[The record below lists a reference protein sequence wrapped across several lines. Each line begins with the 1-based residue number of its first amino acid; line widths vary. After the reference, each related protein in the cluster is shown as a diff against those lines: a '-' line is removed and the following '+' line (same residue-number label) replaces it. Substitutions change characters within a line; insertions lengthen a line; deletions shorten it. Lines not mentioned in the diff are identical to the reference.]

1 MVLEA
6 GHRIGPYEVVAPVG
20 AGGMGEVY
28 RARDTRLDRE
38 IAVKV
43 LPEAAGAD
51 KVARERLV
59 REARTASKLN
69 HPHICTIHDV
79 GEDDGRIYF
88 AMELVSGRTLA
99 DLMTRGPLPL
109 EEVLLYG
116 SQVADALAHAHAHGI
131 VHRDLKSANIVI
143 TPEGRAKVLDFG
155 LAKRLPGE
163 IEAEAT
169 TLTDD
174 ALTAAGAV
182 AGTPAYMAPEQLQGK
197 HADARSDIWSL
208 GIVLY
213 ELAAGKRPFS
223 GQTGYQLSAAI
234 LNDPP
239 PPLPPSVPG
248 ALGAVIERCLAKD
261 PGRRY
266 QGVAE
271 LRAALEAIREGQSP
285 SFGAWRYRLSRNRRL
300 AGGVVAAG
308 ILVATLVTFMVLRE
322 SRLQTAVGAAGVR
335 SLAVLPL
342 ENLSGDP
349 EQDYLAA
356 GIQESLI
363 TDLAKLSGLTRV
375 IARPSVMRF
384 RNSGLPLSQIAKELG
399 VDALVTGSVLRAGD
413 RIQVTAHLIQAS
425 TENQLW
431 ADRYERQFRDVLSLG
446 NEVVA
451 AITDAIQL
459 QLTPQEQRIIGT
471 PRPVDPEAYEAYARG
486 MHLLYTKKEENFAK
500 GLALLEQAIDEDP
513 TDPLPWA
520 GLALAYPIIYHGPG
534 GNIPPS
540 EGFPRARDAALEA
553 LRLDESSARA
563 HLALAAIKMYH
574 DWDWEGAEREFQRA
588 IELNPNLVEAHGHYA
603 WFLHLFDRNE
613 EARVEARTAQ
623 QLDPLAPFWT
633 SMVAWLHLNL
643 DELEM
648 AKLEAEKALE
658 MDPDQPDALFVLAM
672 VHAAQGAVDE
682 SITVGR
688 RLAAINPDW
697 RFGLA
702 WAYAIA
708 GRRQEALEM
717 AADMERENYP
727 KFGLFIYHV
736 HVLLGNQDEALR
748 AMEAAFEYRHIFIPW
763 SIREFPWK
771 DDPRWQEMKS
781 RLHFP
786 EG

>member
-1 MVLEA
+1 MVLET
-6 GHRIGPYEVVAPVG
+6 GHRVGPYEVVAPVG

-28 RARDTRLDRE
+28 RARDTRLHRE
-38 IAVKV
+38 IALKV

-51 KVARERLV
+51 EIARERLV

-79 GEDDGRIYF
+79 GEDDGCIYF
-88 AMELVSGRTLA
+88 AMELVSGRTLT
-99 DLMTRGPLPL
+99 DLMAAGPLPL

-116 SQVADALAHAHAHGI
+116 GQVADALAHAHTHGI

-155 LAKRLPGE
+155 LAKRLAGE
-163 IEAEAT
+163 VEAEAT

-197 HADARSDIWSL
+197 SADARSDIWSL

-213 ELAAGKRPFS
+213 EMASGKRPFS

-239 PPLPPSVPG
+239 QPLPPSVPG

-266 QGVAE
+266 QGAAE
-271 LRAALEAIREGQSP
+271 LRAALEAIRGGQSQ
-285 SFGAWRYRLSRNRRL
+285 SWSVWRYRVARNRRVVTAL
-300 AGGVVAAG
+300 VAAG
-308 ILVATLVTFMVLRE
+308 IVIAALVAFVVLRQNVL
-322 SRLQTAVGAAGVR
+322 RPAIGAAGVR

-349 EQDYLAA
+349 DQDYLAA

-384 RNSGLPLSQIAKELG
+384 RNSDLPLSQIATELG

-431 ADRYERQFRDVLSLG
+431 GDRYERRFRDVLSLG

-451 AITDAIQL
+451 AITDAIEL
-459 QLTPQEQRIIGT
+459 QLTPQEQGMIGT

-486 MHLLYTKKEENFAK
+486 MHLLYTKKPENFSK
-500 GLALLEQAIDEDP
+500 GLALLERAIDEDP

-534 GNIPPS
+534 GDIPPRQ
-540 EGFPRARDAALEA
+540 GFPRAREAALEA

-574 DWDWEGAEREFQRA
+574 DWDWEGAEREFRRA
-588 IELNPNLVEAHGHYA
+588 LELNPNLVEAHGHYA
-603 WFLHLFDRNE
+603 WYLHLFGRND
-613 EARVEARTAQ
+613 EAVVEARTAQ

-643 DELEM
+643 NDLET
-648 AKLEAEKALE
+648 AKLEAEKALD
-658 MDPDQPDALFVLAM
+658 MDPDQPDALFVLGM
-672 VHAAQGAVDE
+672 VYMMQDE
-682 SITVGR
+682 IEQSIAIGR
-688 RLAAINPDW
+688 KLAAINPDW

-702 WAYAIA
+702 WAYAAA

-717 AADMERENYP
+717 AADMERENYR
-727 KFGLFIYHV
+727 KFGLFIYHL
-736 HVLLGNQDEALR
+736 HILLGNEDEALR

-763 SIREFPWK
+763 SIWEFPWK